1 MPTGPASPETDANDS
16 GPEVAG
22 SDAGTGHDAS
32 PAGSSPTRHAGSH
45 AASPVRPD
53 RWAWRA
59 RVRRNPTTRR
69 VYRLAVGAFGVLLL
83 LLAAVTGPLPGPG
96 GIPLALLGLAVLAS
110 EFAWAARLLDLV
122 RRELVRAG
130 EWARRQPGWVQRLG
144 AVVTVAM
151 VAGAGYLYLLALGVP
166 RWLPADVQTP
176 LQSVPGLE

>member
-1 MPTGPASPETDANDS
+1 MPTGPAYPETDAHDV
-16 GPEVAG
+16 GAEVLG
-22 SDAGTGHDAS
+22 SDAGTDHDAS
-32 PAGSSPTRHAGSH
+32 SAGSQAGSH
-45 AASPVRPD
+45 AHETVLPD

-59 RVRRNPTTRR
+59 RVRRNPATRR

-110 EFAWAARLLDLV
+110 EFAWAARLLDVV

-144 AVVTVAM
+144 AVGTVAV
-151 VAGAGYLYLLALGVP
+151 VAGVGYLYLLVLGVP
-166 RWLPADVQTP
+166 GWLPPDVQTP
-176 LQSVPGLE
+176 LQSVLGLG